1 MVKNTNRKEE
11 SGLIDADLHCHSIF
25 SPDSSNT
32 LPKLIERAKL
42 RGLSKLAI
50 TDHDTI
56 RGAVKAQ
63 EIDPELIIVGEEVQ
77 TTEGELL
84 ALFVKKE
91 VPGNLHPMAAIEEL
105 RKQNAFISVS
115 HPFERRRDGWNPD
128 VLIKIVPYL
137 DAIEVFNAR
146 CELRSMNDL
155 AQAFAKKHGLAG
167 TAGSDAHVLWE
178 VGSARVTLP
187 DFSTVDELR
196 EAIKKATI
204 SGKLSGGMVHLGSRW
219 AWMMHRF
226 GKKK

>member
-1 MVKNTNRKEE
+1 MAEKSIRKENT
-11 SGLIDADLHCHSIF
+11 SLIAVDLHCHSIF

-42 RGLSKLAI
+42 RGLNKLAI

-56 RGAVKAQ
+56 KGALKAQ
-63 EIDPELIIVGEEVQ
+63 EINPELIIVGEEVM

-84 ALFVKKE
+84 ALFVKDE

-105 RKQNAFISVS
+105 RRQGAFISVS
-115 HPFERRRDGWNPD
+115 HPFERRRNGWDPGI
-128 VLIKIVPYL
+128 LEKIVPYL

-146 CELRSMNDL
+146 CELKSMNDL
-155 AQAFAKKHGLAG
+155 AQAFAKRHDLAG

-178 VGSARVTLP
+178 VGSAWVTLP
-187 DFSTVDELR
+187 YFSTADGLR
-196 EAIKKATI
+196 AAIKTATI

-219 AWMMHRF
+219 AWMLHQF
-226 GKKK
+226 GKKD